1 VFNCFKD
8 FKAIVEKQ
16 SGYKISTVRSDQGGE
31 FTANDFEAFCTQ
43 QGIRHQTKPAYTPQL
58 NDVAERKN
66 RTILDMARS
75 LLKAKKLPKQYWAEA
90 VSCAV
95 YLLNRCPTRSL
106 QAVTPQE
113 AWSGHKPSVTHL
125 RVFGCVAYAKIP
137 DARRTK
143 LDDKSEKCI
152 FIGYGDRRMG
162 YKLYNPITKKVI
174 MSRDVIFEEDK
185 SWQWN
190 DDQEAIKWISTDLIL
205 EDEVEVPTVLVEG
218 PILPAEPQS
227 PEHKFPVF
235 NRRNTSESSSIPAS
249 TSSSSEGPRRM
260 RSLEELYDATQVM
273 EDTTLFCFFAN
284 TDPLSFNEAV
294 TEEKWIE
301 AMDEEIHTIEKN
313 DTWKLTYL
321 PENKKAIGVKW
332 VYKTKKNVKGE
343 VQRYKARL
351 VAKGYKQREDIDYG
365 EVFAPI
371 ARLETIKLM
380 ISLAAQHRWKIYQLN
395 VKSAFLNGFLE
406 EEIYVEQPLGYIK
419 AKNNSK
425 VYKLKKALY
434 GLKQAPRAWNTRID
448 RYFQENGF
456 EKCPYEHAIYVKKE
470 ADGSILFACLYV
482 DDLLFTGNNP
492 IMFEAF
498 KKSMVQEFEM
508 TDIGLMAH
516 FLGLEVVQK
525 EEGIFVSQNSYAKDI
540 LERFKMES
548 CNPVST
554 PVENGVE
561 LRKSKVGNVDPTYFK
576 SLVGSVRHLT
586 CTRPNILYG
595 VGLINRYME
604 TPDQSHLNTAK
615 RILRYIKGI
624 INKGMF
630 YTSSTNFNLVGYSDS
645 DWGRDL
651 DERKST
657 TGFVFFM
664 GDTSFTWSS
673 KK

>member
-43 QGIRHQTKPAYTPQL
+43 QGIRHQTTPAYTPQL

-576 SLVGSVRHLT
+576 SLVGSLRHLT

>member
-301 AMDEEIHTIEKN
+301 AMDEEIHAIEKN